1 MTNRRQERI
10 SELLHEEL
18 SLLISAELNDT
29 RLDDA
34 LVTVTHVT
42 VSPDL
47 HNARVYVQHILPSES
62 SRQVLAALRHAEG
75 FLRHA
80 MAENLNLRVVPEL
93 SFTIDESE
101 RRASQIDNILDAL
114 ATQPAAITADISD
127 DDEHAD

>member
-18 SLLISAELNDT
+18 SLLISAELTDT

-42 VSPDL
+42 VSADL
-47 HNARVYVQHILPSES
+47 HNARVYIQHVLPSES
-62 SRQVLAALRHAEG
+62 SRQVLAALRHADG

-80 MAENLNLRVVPEL
+80 LAENLNLRVVPEL

-101 RRASQIDNILDAL
+101 RRAAQIDSILETL
-114 ATQPAAITADISD
+114 ATQPTAVTTATVE

>member
-18 SLLISAELNDT
+18 SLLISAELTDT

-47 HNARVYVQHILPSES
+47 HNALVYVQHVLPSES

-80 MAENLNLRVVPEL
+80 LVENLNLRIIPEL

-101 RRASQIDNILDAL
+101 RRASQIDSILDTL
-114 ATQPAAITADISD
+114 ATQPAAVTADIAD

>member
-1 MTNRRQERI
+1 
-10 SELLHEEL
+10 
-18 SLLISAELNDT
+18 LISAELNDT

-34 LVTVTHVT
+34 LVTVTHVI

-114 ATQPAAITADISD
+114 ATQPAAVTAATAD